1 MENKDYMSTLG
12 ERILHYTFRHNKIS
26 DKIDVYTLGCES
38 SEWDGEKIA
47 EIINEMNLGDDEII
61 LLNTCCVTETAQ
73 VISQKIAQKLKLI
86 FPNKKLFLTG
96 CGVTYEQDRYKDYGN
111 TVLQKNKFKAT
122 SYGYNEKDTVK
133 KKLNKQTDIIKIQD
147 GCYNKCSYCIVHT
160 LREHYVMPYEKIK
173 KQIEELLNRGKTEF
187 QIFGT
192 EITLYYHNGMRLTEL
207 CQRILKDFPELTKI
221 NLHSL
226 NPASKEIDRLIELIK
241 KEPRMNNTLS
251 LEVQSCSN
259 EILKLMNRKY
269 DVDRL
274 KEINKLCNSKV
285 QLEFELMVGFPGE
298 TDEHF
303 QETLNTIKEIAPK
316 NCLVHIY
323 SRRKG
328 TPAYDF
334 PNQVPLEVSQKRQQI
349 LHNEINK
356 IKRFLFDKDHANE
369 FFKHK
374 PKDLNNCIVKYCD
387 LYDNNSLKNL
397 FDELNTLNDSSKEI
411 VIINNYN
418 SNKDVLDLDINV
430 KLLTSIFEVK
440 VISNLKINDE
450 ILNLIINIPYT
461 KFDSNFVDFCFNSRN
476 FMNFDFEKLETS
488 TEQDIIKFF
497 RYIYESGM
505 ENIELLLQRLI
516 KSGNKQYI
524 KPILKEF
531 NINI

>member
-1 MENKDYMSTLG
+1 MQDKNYMSTLG
-12 ERILHYTFRHNKIS
+12 ERVLHYTFRHNKIS

-47 EIINEMNLGDDEII
+47 EIINKMNLGNDEIV

-73 VISQKIAQKLKLI
+73 IISEKIAQKLKLL
-86 FPNKKLFLTG
+86 FPNKKIFMTG
-96 CGVTYEQDRYKDYGN
+96 CGVTYEKNRYENYGKTIMQKD
-111 TVLQKNKFKAT
+111 KFKAI
-122 SYGYNEKDTVK
+122 SYGYKEKDIVEK
-133 KKLNKQTDIIKIQD
+133 ELSKQADIIKIQD

-160 LREHYVMPYEKIK
+160 LREHYVVPYEKIK
-173 KQIEELLNRGKTEF
+173 KQIKDLLDKGKIEL

-192 EITLYYHNGMRLTEL
+192 EITLYYHDGMRLTEL

-226 NPASKEIDRLIELIK
+226 NPASKEVDKLIELIK
-241 KEPRMNNTLS
+241 KEPKINNTLK

-274 KEINKLCNSKV
+274 KEINRLCDKKI

-334 PNQVPLEVSQKRQQI
+334 PNQIPLEVSQKRLQI
-349 LHNEINK
+349 IHNEMNK
-356 IKRFLFDKDHANE
+356 IKSFLFDKDHANK

-397 FDELNTLNDSSKEI
+397 FDELNSLKSKEKEI
-411 VIINNYN
+411 VIINNYDN
-418 SNKDVLDLDINV
+418 DKDVLDLDINV
-430 KLLTSIFEVK
+430 KLLTSMFEVK

-450 ILNLIINIPYT
+450 ILNLIINTPYI
-461 KFDSNFVDFCFNSRN
+461 KFYLNFVDFCYNSRN
-476 FMNFDFEKLETS
+476 FINFDFEKLKTS
-488 TEQDIIKFF
+488 TEQDVIKFF

-505 ENIELLLQRLI
+505 ENIELLLKKLI
-516 KSGNKQYI
+516 KSDNKQYI

-531 NINI
+531 NISI

>member
-1 MENKDYMSTLG
+1 MSTLG
-12 ERILHYTFRHNKIS
+12 ERILHYTFRHNRIS

-47 EIINEMNLGDDEII
+47 EIINEMNLGNDEIV

-73 VISQKIAQKLKLI
+73 IISEKIAQKLKLL
-86 FPNKKLFLTG
+86 FPNKKIFMTG
-96 CGVTYEQDRYKDYGN
+96 CGVTYEKNRYENYGKTIMQKD
-111 TVLQKNKFKAT
+111 KFKAI
-122 SYGYNEKDTVK
+122 SYGYKEKDTVK
-133 KKLNKQTDIIKIQD
+133 KELNKQTDIIKIQD

-160 LREHYVMPYEKIK
+160 LREHYVVPYEKIK
-173 KQIEELLNRGKTEF
+173 KQIKDLLNRGKTEF

-192 EITLYYHNGMRLTEL
+192 EITLYYHNGMRLAEL
-207 CQRILKDFPELTKI
+207 CERILKDFPELTKI

-274 KEINKLCNSKV
+274 KEINRLCDKKV

-349 LHNEINK
+349 LHNEINN
-356 IKRFLFDKDHANE
+356 IKKFLFDKDHANK

-374 PKDLNNCIVKYCD
+374 PKNLSNCIIKYCD
-387 LYDNNSLKNL
+387 LYSDEDLNRL
-397 FDELNTLNDSSKEI
+397 FQELPAYINEEKEI
-411 VIINNYN
+411 VLINNYN
-418 SNKDVLDLDINV
+418 NEKDVLDLDINI
-430 KLLTSIFEVK
+430 KLLTSVFGVK
-440 VISNLKINDE
+440 VITNLKINDD
-450 ILNLIINIPYT
+450 ILDLIVNTPYK
-461 KFDSNFVDFCFNSRN
+461 KFDSNFIDFCFNSRN
-476 FMNFDFEKLETS
+476 FVNIDFDKLENS
-488 TEQDIIKFF
+488 KEEDIIKLFK
-497 RYIYESGM
+497 YIYESEL
-505 ENIELLLQRLI
+505 ENVEILMQKLI
-516 KSGNKQYI
+516 KSGNKKYL
-524 KPILKEF
+524 KSILKEF
-531 NINI
+531 NICI